1 MPVAFLTAGL
11 LFGAFQG
18 LRPYPAGGA
27 DTAAE
32 FSSPWWTVAHLSGAA
47 ALVAFAIG
55 IALSTRRGVTLLSAL
70 IGTGATL
77 LYFGMETF
85 ALPLLATRLS
95 GDALTEAAEQL
106 RMSGPQVTVFGVGLI
121 LVAVAA
127 IMFAVRLHRAGTVS
141 TAAAIVFAAGWA
153 TILPQFFGGQPVRLA
168 HGLLM
173 VAGGLWL
180 AADLHRS
187 PGVTAVPIATDRSE
201 AGSPR

>member
-1 MPVAFLTAGL
+1 M
-11 LFGAFQG
+11 
-18 LRPYPAGGA
+18 
-27 DTAAE
+27 
-32 FSSPWWTVAHLSGAA
+32 
-47 ALVAFAIG
+47 
-55 IALSTRRGVTLLSAL
+55 LSAL

-187 PGVTAVPIATDRSE
+187 PGVTAGPNRHGSVRSRFPSVIVGAPGYAARAVVRRLFRARDLPGRRPPFE
-201 AGSPR
+201 PS